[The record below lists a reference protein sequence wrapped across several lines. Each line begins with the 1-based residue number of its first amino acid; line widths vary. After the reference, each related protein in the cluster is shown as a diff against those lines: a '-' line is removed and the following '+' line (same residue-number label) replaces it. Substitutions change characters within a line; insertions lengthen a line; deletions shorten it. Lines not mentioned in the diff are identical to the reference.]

1 MVAQASTAADDVAPT
16 KTAPRASKL
25 TRQRVRSAWIFIAPM
40 LIVLGLVAGYPLIQ
54 TMYYSLTDKLLTA
67 DHDTQ
72 FVGLSNY
79 LFHGPNLDGFDEEL
93 DGYWVDYEPE
103 GTDEY
108 YGLVYRDDGVFYDYD
123 TFDSQ
128 SGEMQ
133 PFDGEVE
140 TNQVFE
146 WQGLLVDPLWWRSVW
161 NTMTFSVVSVGLEII
176 IGMVVALILNANLP
190 GRAVI
195 RAAVLIPWA
204 IPTIVSAQMW
214 SWMLND
220 QYGVINEILLNWG
233 WIDARL
239 AFVADRT
246 LALPSVIAVDVWKT
260 TPFMALLI
268 LAALQL
274 LPGEVYEAAKVDGI
288 HPARQLFKITLPL
301 IRPALMVAVI
311 FRSLDALR
319 IFDLI
324 YVLTSGSR
332 DTMSMSIFAR
342 QNLIDFQNV
351 GYGSAISTGLFLIIA
366 AFTAIYLALGRV
378 NFNQER

>member
-1 MVAQASTAADDVAPT
+1 MAVQASTDIADAVPVTA
-16 KTAPRASKL
+16 APRASKL
-25 TRQRVRSAWIFIAPM
+25 TRQRVRSAWIFIGPM
-40 LIVLGLVAGYPLIQ
+40 MIVLALVAGYPLIQ
-54 TMYYSLTDKLLTA
+54 TMYYSLTDRLLVA
-67 DHDTQ
+67 DHQTQ
-72 FVGLSNY
+72 FVGLNNY
-79 LFHGPNLDGFDEEL
+79 LYFGPNLNDYEADYN
-93 DGYWVDYEPE
+93 GYFVYYEPE
-103 GTDEY
+103 NAA
-108 YGLVYRDDGVFYDYD
+108 LIYRDDGNFYDLDQEDPD
-123 TFDSQ
+123 T
-128 SGEMQ
+128 GELGLYA
-133 PFDGEVE
+133 GEID
-140 TNQVFE
+140 TSQVFS
-146 WQGLLVDPLWWRSVW
+146 WQGLLVDSLWWRSVW

-176 IGMVVALILNANLP
+176 IGMIVALILNANLP

-214 SWMLND
+214 NWMLND
-220 QYGVINEILLNWG
+220 QYGVINEILLSWG

-239 AFVADRT
+239 AFTADRF

-288 HPARQLFKITLPL
+288 HPVRQFFKITLPL

-332 DTMSMSIFAR
+332 DTMSMSIYAR

-378 NFNQER
+378 SFDQER